1 MNNKLKI
8 GRTIKWKSK
17 PNRKYFLRHL
27 IETNNF
33 TTMCEVGVRDG
44 RTTFYLL
51 DKIPTLTIYGID
63 LDTTLFY
70 NDEVNNKY
78 KDRLIP
84 IQGKSGIVVNEVPN
98 VDLVFI
104 GDELEGHGTV
114 NDFSI
119 QNDWNDYNDN
129 FGSKYY
135 FEDQLE
141 FQGFYW
147 TLTINPHSFPF
158 VILVSTTSP
167 SPTLLRSTRPLPPR
181 PAAA

>member
-1 MNNKLKI
+1 MNKKLKI
-8 GRTIKWKSK
+8 ERTVKWESK

-51 DKIPTLTIYGID
+51 NKIPTLTIYAVD

-70 NDEVNNKY
+70 NEDINLKY

-84 IQGKSGIVVNEVPN
+84 IQGKSASVAIQVPM

-104 GDELEGHGTV
+104 DADHSYNGCLKDIIEYTPNVNKGGILSGHDIDFPGV
-114 NDFSI
+114 NKAVNQLVKSYDVGPNNVWFKSI
-119 QNDWNDYNDN
+119 
-129 FGSKYY
+129 
-135 FEDQLE
+135 
-141 FQGFYW
+141 
-147 TLTINPHSFPF
+147 
-158 VILVSTTSP
+158 
-167 SPTLLRSTRPLPPR
+167 
-181 PAAA
+181 

>member
-70 NDEVNNKY
+70 NDKVNEKY

-84 IQGKSGIVVNEVPN
+84 IRGKSANVAIQVPM

-104 GDELEGHGTV
+104 DADHSYNGCLRDIIEYTPKVNKGGILSGHDIDFPGV
-114 NDFSI
+114 NKAVN
-119 QNDWNDYNDN
+119 QLV
-129 FGSKYY
+129 KYY
-135 FEDQLE
+135 DVGPNNVWF
-141 FQGFYW
+141 
-147 TLTINPHSFPF
+147 TKT
-158 VILVSTTSP
+158 
-167 SPTLLRSTRPLPPR
+167 
-181 PAAA
+181 